1 MSQDDTHNTEQ
12 DTQPHTMANTAN
24 VGNAFATGRSS
35 WPGIS
40 LDEARFAQRIAT
52 MGIEPQTLEQRAG
65 DIYLAIACVES
76 DPVALGFFER
86 TFLGAVSRQ
95 LGRVVLSPEEEDE
108 LRQRLR
114 IKLLVGPMAKI
125 REYKAN
131 GPLGA
136 WVRVCALRLALDLT
150 AAPEVL
156 KKNDT
161 QALDTLMAAT
171 TGGEVLLDAE
181 RHREPF
187 HAALQEA
194 LAALTTKDKTILR
207 LHFLDG
213 MNIDSLGLMFQVHRA
228 TVARWLVAIR
238 TGVLQHVRQRLALD
252 FGTSASEAQSLVRL
266 LGADVQ
272 LSIQRILGPG
282 SL

>member
-1 MSQDDTHNTEQ
+1 MDQ
-12 DTQPHTMANTAN
+12 
-24 VGNAFATGRSS
+24 AFTIGQVT
-35 WPGIS
+35 WPGID
-40 LDEARFAQRIAT
+40 LDPAKFGECVAAMALDPDALAQRGAD
-52 MGIEPQTLEQRAG
+52 L
-65 DIYLAIACVES
+65 YLVLACVQN
-76 DPVALGFFER
+76 DATALGHFER
-86 TFLGAVSRQ
+86 TFLPSIARQ
-95 LGRVVLSPEEEDE
+95 LGRVVLTPEEEDE

-114 IKLLVGPMAKI
+114 VKLLVGPTAKI
-125 REYKAN
+125 RDYKGS

-156 KKNDT
+156 KKNDA

-171 TGGEVLLDAE
+171 PGGEVMLDAE

-187 HAALQEA
+187 RAALQEA
-194 LAALTTKDKTILR
+194 LAALTTRDKTILR

-213 MNIDSLGLMFQVHRA
+213 MNIDALGLMFQVHRA

-238 TGVLQHVRQRLALD
+238 TGVLKHVRQRLALD

-266 LGADVQ
+266 LGGDVQ
-272 LSIQRILGPG
+272 LSIHRILGPEKI
-282 SL
+282 